1 MAGEVFSGWEEVR
14 LTLGNGRDGLRVIA
28 GIYDPQGKPGAISD
42 LVAVEAGLKQ
52 QSAGGRLESDGRIQG
67 TYWHTEGDQHT
78 PHPLTEVERDGLR
91 ALAMAL
97 RARCS
102 SVTRTS

>member
-42 LVAVEAGLKQ
+42 LVALDGGLKQ
-52 QSAGGRLESDGRIQG
+52 QSAGGRVESDGRIQG

-78 PHPLTEVERDGLR
+78 PRPLTEVERDGLR
-91 ALAMAL
+91 ALAIAL

-102 SVTRTS
+102 SASRTP